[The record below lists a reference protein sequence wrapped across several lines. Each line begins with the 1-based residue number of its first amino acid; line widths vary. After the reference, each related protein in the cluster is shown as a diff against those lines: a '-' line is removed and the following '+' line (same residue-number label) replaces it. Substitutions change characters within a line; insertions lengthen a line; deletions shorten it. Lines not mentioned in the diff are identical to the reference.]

1 MATVVLADPEVVSLY
16 AERRSAGP
24 NPDGTAAGARSVRTK
39 AWQAALPAVAAAH
52 TRLALCTEPFADGAA
67 VAVAL
72 TDSAVSASAA
82 TTVARRIARMD
93 PPGYRGY
100 GQVQPARRQ
109 SHTGQCL

>member
-16 AERRSAGP
+16 AERRSA
-24 NPDGTAAGARSVRTK
+24 RTK

-52 TRLALCTEPFADGAA
+52 TRLALCTVPFADGAA
-67 VAVAL
+67 VAVAV
-72 TDSAVSASAA
+72 TESAVSASAA